1 MRLQLSV
8 ALLFC
13 AAASAAGNAVP
24 SIEQSLG
31 MKSVSGAQISPDGR
45 YVAYTVQQ
53 ANWDENDFYTQ
64 IWIAAPAT
72 GERYQLTSGKKS
84 SSGAQWSP
92 DSRRLAFTS
101 RSEERRVGK
110 ECRSRWSPQH

>member
-13 AAASAAGNAVP
+13 AAASAAVP

-31 MKSVSGAQISPDGR
+31 MKSVAAAQISPDGR

-53 ANWDENDFYTQ
+53 D
-64 IWIAAPAT
+64 P
-72 GERYQLTSGKKS
+72 GR
-84 SSGAQWSP
+84 
-92 DSRRLAFTS
+92 
-101 RSEERRVGK
+101 
-110 ECRSRWSPQH
+110 

>member
-31 MKSVSGAQISPDGR
+31 MKSVAGAQISPDGR

-64 IWIAAPAT
+64 IWIAVPAT
-72 GERYQLTSGKKS
+72 GER
-84 SSGAQWSP
+84 
-92 DSRRLAFTS
+92 
-101 RSEERRVGK
+101 
-110 ECRSRWSPQH
+110 